1 MAFDSIDI
9 NNFRSIENLRI
20 SNFKQINLITGRN
33 NCGKTT
39 MLEAM
44 FLIAGMSNPQL
55 PVTIQHFRDLIPASD
70 DSLNIIFRNLNFD
83 QFPHIHAVLDGTK
96 RELVIKP
103 KYSIPNNPTIIN
115 SGKISNNVHTVNG
128 LSLEFNDGNSKT
140 NFVSEISLSNNT
152 FKISD
157 NYKEKHRCSFH
168 LSKFA
173 ATMLPQQLEKIIINK
188 QMNAVIDVLKE
199 IDNKI
204 AGIFMGGGNGIIY
217 ADIGLD
223 KLPPINIM
231 GDGIRKILY
240 LIAATLDMQGGGVLL
255 IDEIENGLH
264 YSALNTLWKALL
276 KASEIYNVQLFA
288 TTHSNE
294 CIAALNSAYKETY
307 QNDDK
312 IRIFRIEK
320 QENRHTAFEYSSE
333 MIDSGIDNNIEMR

>member
-9 NNFRSIENLRI
+9 NNFRSIENLRV

-55 PVTIQHFRDLIPASD
+55 PVTIHNFRDLIPTSD
-70 DSLNIIFRNLNFD
+70 NNFNVIFRNLNFD
-83 QFPHIHAVLDGTK
+83 QPPHIHAVLGNTK
-96 RELVIKP
+96 RDLVIKP
-103 KYSIPNNPTIIN
+103 KYSIRNNMTIIN
-115 SGKISNNVHTVNG
+115 SGKINSNSNTVNG

-157 NYKEKHRCSFH
+157 NYKEKLPCTFH
-168 LSKFA
+168 SPQIDPA
-173 ATMLPQQLEKIIINK
+173 MLPQQMERIIVNK
-188 QMNAVIDVLKE
+188 QINTIIDVLKE
-199 IDNKI
+199 IDSKI
-204 AGIFMGGGNGIIY
+204 AGVFMGGNNGVIY

-223 KLPPINIM
+223 KLLPINIM
-231 GDGIRKILY
+231 GDGIRRILY
-240 LIAATLDMQGGGVLL
+240 FITATLDMQGGVLL

-276 KASEIYNVQLFA
+276 KTSEIYNVQLFA

-294 CIAALNSAYKETY
+294 CIAALNSVYKE
-307 QNDDK
+307 NSNNVDK